1 MIIWWLFDDY
11 LWLFELPNR
20 DVRPYS
26 GVCDYLMIICNY
38 WSYLITNNYQIM
50 LSLFD
55 DYFIIIFTQII
66 PIIQTIK
73 AKYEYLVPFWQII
86 FTSQQSL
93 FDDYLMI
100 IWWLFD
106 DDYHN
111 YLHYV
116 NYLIHRKI
124 TSIQKCKKGLAT
136 HPFSLSPG
144 YAASRY
150 LWSGLH
156 DWQRL
161 PLICLIPHCRA
172 SPVFLDV
179 GDEYCTHA
187 RTRTRHYS
195 LCICNS
201 RIALSAGFA
210 FDLFGGASE
219 TSASAMHQNEHAG
232 CHSLR
237 LL

>member
-1 MIIWWLFDDY
+1 LTYLRLFVIIWWLFDDY

-106 DDYHN
+106 NDYHN
-111 YLHYV
+111 ICIMWIIWFTEKLHPYR
-116 NYLIHRKI
+116 N
-124 TSIQKCKKGLAT
+124 
-136 HPFSLSPG
+136 SP
-144 YAASRY
+144 
-150 LWSGLH
+150 L
-156 DWQRL
+156 
-161 PLICLIPHCRA
+161 
-172 SPVFLDV
+172 
-179 GDEYCTHA
+179 
-187 RTRTRHYS
+187 
-195 LCICNS
+195 
-201 RIALSAGFA
+201 FA
-210 FDLFGGASE
+210 FTRLCCLKISVVRFARLAKVTSDLLDS
-219 TSASAMHQNEHAG
+219 
-232 CHSLR
+232 SLQGVP
-237 LL
+237 

>member
-1 MIIWWLFDDY
+1 MTYLRLFVIIWWLFDDY
-11 LWLFELPNR
+11 LWLFEFPNR

-26 GVCDYLMIICNY
+26 GVCDYLIIICNY

-106 DDYHN
+106 NDYHN
-111 YLHYV
+111 
-116 NYLIHRKI
+116 
-124 TSIQKCKKGLAT
+124 T

-161 PLICLIPHCRA
+161 PLICLIPHCKA

>member
-1 MIIWWLFDDY
+1 
-11 LWLFELPNR
+11 
-20 DVRPYS
+20 
-26 GVCDYLMIICNY
+26 
-38 WSYLITNNYQIM
+38 M

-106 DDYHN
+106 NDYHN

-116 NYLIHRKI
+116 NYLIHTI
-124 TSIQKCKKGLAT
+124 SQKNYIHTET

-150 LWSGLH
+150 PWSGLH
-156 DWQRL
+156 YWQRL
-161 PLICLIPHCRA
+161 PLICLIPHCKA

-210 FDLFGGASE
+210 FDLFGAANWRRIRNLSKCNASE
-219 TSASAMHQNEHAG
+219 WARWLPLAAFTVAWTAVRLENALLWPTSKNARE
-232 CHSLR
+232 
-237 LL
+237 